1 MYNTSTTINI
11 YLLFLFY
18 LTHWLDVILFG
29 KYIFFYKEIVCA
41 LSGCQIAINMTLYI
55 LVFIMRNFNEQEH
68 ALILLKII
76 V

>member
-1 MYNTSTTINI
+1 M
-11 YLLFLFY
+11 
-18 LTHWLDVILFG
+18 
-29 KYIFFYKEIVCA
+29 FFYKEIVCA
-41 LSGCQIAINMTLYI
+41 MSNCQIAINMTLYI